1 MRGQLSVCVILGVF
15 YAAAL
20 WAIGLQY
27 GVLVGLIA
35 GLISFIPY
43 IGSTVGLLLS
53 VGIALFQF
61 WDAKLWIV
69 VTAGIFLFGQFVEGN
84 ILAPNLIGKSVGLH
98 PVWLILALAVFGSLF
113 GFTGLLVA
121 VPVAAAL
128 GVIGRFLVEQYLASP
143 MYTGR
148 VPPEDRALSRPEQLV
163 LDLPTRPALGRA
175 AFYVAPANRLALALV
190 DSWPAWPGGRL
201 AVTGPAGSGKTHLAH
216 VWAARAGA
224 GILAARDVA
233 GLDLAT
239 LPGDA
244 AVAVEDVDRLAGL
257 RRAGGGRGGALPPV
271 QPPRRRGRQPD
282 GERAAPP
289 SRWTIRL
296 PDLASR
302 MAATTVARLE
312 APDDALLAALLVKHF
327 ADRQVAVGPGL
338 IDYLVPRIERSS
350 AAAEAV
356 VAALDRA
363 GLAGRRPLT
372 PRLAAEVLQTDRGE

>member
-1 MRGQLSVCVILGVF
+1 M
-15 YAAAL
+15 
-20 WAIGLQY
+20 
-27 GVLVGLIA
+27 
-35 GLISFIPY
+35 
-43 IGSTVGLLLS
+43 
-53 VGIALFQF
+53 
-61 WDAKLWIV
+61 
-69 VTAGIFLFGQFVEGN
+69 
-84 ILAPNLIGKSVGLH
+84 
-98 PVWLILALAVFGSLF
+98 
-113 GFTGLLVA
+113 
-121 VPVAAAL
+121 
-128 GVIGRFLVEQYLASP
+128 
-143 MYTGR
+143 
-148 VPPEDRALSRPEQLV
+148 SRPEQLV

-190 DSWPAWPGGRL
+190 DSWPGWPGGRL
-201 AVTGPAGSGKTHLAH
+201 AVTGPTGSGKTHLAH

-224 GILAARDVA
+224 RILAARDVA

-244 AVAVEDVDRLAGL
+244 AVAVEEVDRLAGL
-257 RRAGGGRGGALPPV
+257 RARRAAAEEALFHLCNHLGAGGGSLMVSG
-271 QPPRRRGRQPD
+271 RR
-282 GERAAPP
+282 AP

-302 MAATTVARLE
+302 MAATTVAKLE

-372 PRLAAEVLQTDRGE
+372 PRLAAEVLQAERGS